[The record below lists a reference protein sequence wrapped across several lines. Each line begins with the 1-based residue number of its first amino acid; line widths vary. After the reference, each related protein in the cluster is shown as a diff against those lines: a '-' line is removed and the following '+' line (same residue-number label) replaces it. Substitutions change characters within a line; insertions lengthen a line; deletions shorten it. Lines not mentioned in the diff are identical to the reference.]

1 MERIVLDILDRLGQ
15 ALGPRLATVDENY
28 GQLARMLD
36 EGPGADDYP
45 LLSPAALVDAQG
57 AEWSDL
63 SGGAQAGTM
72 TVVVTL
78 ALDCYDDTHPGSGPR
93 RERVAERMG
102 LMAAVCRALHHW
114 KPRGAGRL
122 SRRRTRLYHLPRLWK
137 AYELTFTLTAV
148 DPLSGRGGEER
159 ELAPRPGRRGGGG
172 RAQVPGEGA
181 ERDAEQGADAGAP
194 HPGLVP
200 VLPAGLVALGHDLAD
215 EGDALEGRGVGGHV
229 GGEEVTRE
237 ISKQT

>member
-1 MERIVLDILDRLGQ
+1 MLDILDRLGQ
-15 ALGPRLATVDENY
+15 ALGPRLGTVDENY
-28 GQLARMLD
+28 GQLGRMFE
-36 EGPGADDYP
+36 EGDAADDYP
-45 LLSPAALVDAQG
+45 LRSPAALVDAQG

-78 ALDCYDDTHPGSGPR
+78 ALDCYDDTHLGSGPR
-93 RERVAERMG
+93 RERIAERMG
-102 LMAAVCRALHHW
+102 LMAAVCRALHGW
-114 KPRGAGRL
+114 KPRGGGRL

-137 AYELTFTLTAV
+137 AYELTFTLAAV
-148 DPLSGRGGEER
+148 DPLSAHAGEER
-159 ELAPRPGRRGGGG
+159 ELAPGAGRRVGGGG
-172 RAQVPGEGA
+172 AEVSGEGA

-229 GGEEVTRE
+229 ASILSTSKIRE
-237 ISKQT
+237 K